1 MNRTDGLN
9 AALRS
14 LDPADQ
20 DIDSAGGRARTD
32 LYAILAQDPRPTPRT
47 GAGST
52 VRDIHRPRRAG
63 RVVLLGG
70 LAVAVMAG
78 LVVLPSLTGG
88 DQAFATWTA
97 APMAMSAQQRAAA
110 ADDCRENLQSGTGE
124 DDADNLNSAEPAIAE
139 RRGVWTTVVL
149 TGRDGFTAM
158 CITDDSAGLFDDGM
172 IGSLGTP
179 AGYVPPRPR
188 ELFATDLG
196 MGTMGAG
203 DISLAAGAAGPDV
216 VGVAYRSRAHGV
228 VAATVYGGQFA
239 LWFPGDELK
248 DRPSGG
254 VEVDVTYRDGRA
266 GTSRLTL

>member
-20 DIDSAGGRARTD
+20 DIDPTDGRARTD
-32 LYAILAQDPRPTPRT
+32 MYAILAADPTPAPQT
-47 GAGST
+47 GAWSP
-52 VRDIHRPRRAG
+52 VFEVHRPRPAR
-63 RVVLLGG
+63 RVALLGG
-70 LAVAVMAG
+70 LAAAVTAG

-97 APMAMSAQQRAAA
+97 APTAMSAQQRAAA
-110 ADDCRENLQSGTGE
+110 ADDCRENLQSGAGE

-149 TGRDGFTAM
+149 AGRDGFTAM
-158 CITDDSAGLFDDGM
+158 CITDDSAGLFTDGM

-179 AGYVPPRPR
+179 AGYAAPGPR
-188 ELFATDLG
+188 ELFATNLG
-196 MGTMGAG
+196 TGTMGAG
-203 DISLAAGAAGPDV
+203 DISLAAGAVGPDV

-228 VAATVYGGQFA
+228 VAATVYGGRFA